1 MAKDDPVDRAEGWL
15 DDHTQPEGDR
25 PQGLEHTDGPSDVA
39 ELRQQQQDEMT
50 HTGLGSPAQS
60 KGAALGWIAGAII
73 GAIIAFAVSFLVVD
87 SMAGRVVLTVVGA
100 CAGSAAFFVY
110 WGGRNPELENET
122 MTAQGR
128 PGIGTTPRDSG
139 TDDRGR

>member
-1 MAKDDPVDRAEGWL
+1 MAQHDPVDRAEDWL

-25 PQGLEHTDGPSDVA
+25 PQGLDADGPPDVA
-39 ELRQQQQDEMT
+39 DLRRQQQDEMT
-50 HTGLGSPAQS
+50 RTGLGSPAQF
-60 KGAALGWIAGAII
+60 KGAAAGWIVGAVL
-73 GAIIAFAVSFLVVD
+73 GALIAFAVSFAVVD
-87 SMAGRVVLTVVGA
+87 STAGRVILTVVGA

-122 MTAQGR
+122 MTADGR
-128 PGIGTTPRDSG
+128 PGIGTTPRDPG